1 MRGKAWLVGIG
12 LVGLCGCTEFAA
24 DPKELQAFRQDV
36 TRFKSTCD
44 KLGKQVDELMKLT
57 TELKDQVALLKE
69 AGTAV
74 PSKPG
79 VQTQPAVVAP
89 GEAAQPRETQPVPGL
104 CDMIETHIAAVEG
117 VLSQPDLDSAETLLD
132 DLQAS
137 FDANLRG
144 YAQHPRI
151 AQIRAAAST
160 MRSEFLAAA
169 KQTPLATNP
178 YLKNV
183 RQKSLNDA
191 RKAARA
197 LRSLC
202 GD

>member
-1 MRGKAWLVGIG
+1 MGGKAWLVGIG
-12 LVGLCGCTEFAA
+12 LIGLCGCTQFSA

-36 TRFKSTCD
+36 TRLKSSSD
-44 KLGKQVDELMKLT
+44 KLAKQLEELAKLT
-57 TELKDQVALLKE
+57 TELREQVALLQE
-69 AGTAV
+69 ARTAQ
-74 PSKPG
+74 PSKPPA
-79 VQTQPAVVAP
+79 QTEPAVVAP
-89 GEAAQPRETQPVPGL
+89 GGTAQTREARPLPEL

-137 FDANLRG
+137 FDANLRA
-144 YAQHPRI
+144 YVQHPRI

-160 MRSEFLAAA
+160 MRTEYLAAA

-178 YLKNV
+178 YLKNI

-191 RKAARA
+191 RKAART